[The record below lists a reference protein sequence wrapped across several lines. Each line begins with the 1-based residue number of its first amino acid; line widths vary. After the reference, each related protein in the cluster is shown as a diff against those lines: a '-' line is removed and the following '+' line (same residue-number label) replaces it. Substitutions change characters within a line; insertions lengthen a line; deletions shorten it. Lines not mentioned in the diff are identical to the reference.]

1 MSIILDALRRADAE
15 RERSR
20 GAVPG
25 LHDQVDLPT
34 PVSAAVDEPAAAGE
48 RRPPW
53 VLIAVLSVLLL
64 TAVAWWL
71 RTSQRPPAPAPG
83 AATEPPPVTLAQG
96 ATAPVPSTAPV
107 APTVAV
113 TPPPAAPTTAPAPA
127 PTTAPV
133 PALPSPV
140 LSAAP
145 AAKPPEPR
153 AGAGLKMSEESAPPP
168 PSRPVL
174 RYQDLPGA
182 TRAELPTLKLG
193 GAMVSD
199 SPGGSVLV
207 INDQLMREGDSV
219 VPGLLLER
227 IGPRSAR
234 LRWKDQRFEMPY

>member
-20 GAVPG
+20 GTVPG

-34 PVSAAVDEPAAAGE
+34 PVPGAVDEPAEPGE

-53 VLIAVLSVLLL
+53 VLIGALAVLLL
-64 TAVAWWL
+64 TGLAWWL
-71 RTSQRPPAPAPG
+71 RTSQRPAPPAPVAVAEPASPAPPPAVISAAPPAPAPV
-83 AATEPPPVTLAQG
+83 AVSPSPPV
-96 ATAPVPSTAPV
+96 VV
-107 APTVAV
+107 APAAPPVV
-113 TPPPAAPTTAPAPA
+113 TPPPRPTSTLKMADEAAAP
-127 PTTAPV
+127 
-133 PALPSPV
+133 PS
-140 LSAAP
+140 A
-145 AAKPPEPR
+145 
-153 AGAGLKMSEESAPPP
+153 
-168 PSRPVL
+168 SRPVL

-227 IGPRSAR
+227 IGQKSAR
-234 LRWKDQRFEMPY
+234 LRWKDQRFELPY

>member
-25 LHDQVDLPT
+25 LHDQVDLPA
-34 PVSAAVDEPAAAGE
+34 PVAAAVDEPAEPGE

-53 VLIAVLSVLLL
+53 VLIGALAVLLL
-64 TAVAWWL
+64 TGLAWWL
-71 RTSQRPPAPAPG
+71 RTSQRPPAPAPM
-83 AATEPPPVTLAQG
+83 AVVEPIPVAPPAPPPVLTPSPAPG
-96 ATAPVPSTAPV
+96 VTAPVV
-107 APTVAV
+107 AAA
-113 TPPPAAPTTAPAPA
+113 PPPAPPPLPTTAAPPAPM
-127 PTTAPV
+127 PV
-133 PALPSPV
+133 TSLK
-140 LSAAP
+140 LS
-145 AAKPPEPR
+145 K
-153 AGAGLKMSEESAPPP
+153 ESAPPTP
-168 PSRPVL
+168 GKPVL

-227 IGPRSAR
+227 IGQKSAR
-234 LRWKDQRFEMPY
+234 LRWKDQRFDIAY

>member
-34 PVSAAVDEPAAAGE
+34 PVSAAVDEPAVAGE

-71 RTSQRPPAPAPG
+71 RTSQRPPAPVPVAV
-83 AATEPPPVTLAQG
+83 AEPAV
-96 ATAPVPSTAPV
+96 VAPV
-107 APTVAV
+107 AVPPATLPAPPSVAV
-113 TPPPAAPTTAPAPA
+113 APPPAAPTIAAAPPPAAQQATSPVTPVPGTAPAP
-127 PTTAPV
+127 
-133 PALPSPV
+133 
-140 LSAAP
+140 
-145 AAKPPEPR
+145 KPPEPR

-174 RYQDLPGA
+174 RYQDLPGS
-182 TRAELPTLKLG
+182 TRAELPTLKMG

>member
-25 LHDQVDLPT
+25 LHDQVDLPA
-34 PVSAAVDEPAAAGE
+34 PVSSSIDEPADTAE

-53 VLIAVLSVLLL
+53 TAFAVVAVLGL
-64 TAVAWWL
+64 TALAWWL
-71 RTSQRPPAPAPG
+71 RTSQRPEPPAPA
-83 AATEPPPVTLAQG
+83 AVAQ
-96 ATAPVPSTAPV
+96 APS
-107 APTVAV
+107 
-113 TPPPAAPTTAPAPA
+113 PA
-127 PTTAPV
+127 PT
-133 PALPSPV
+133 
-140 LSAAP
+140 
-145 AAKPPEPR
+145 
-153 AGAGLKMSEESAPPP
+153 APPP
-168 PSRPVL
+168 PAVLTALPPPAPVAVAPAPPPVALPAAPVLTPPPPPPRPSPTLKPAEEATAPPAAARPVP

-227 IGPRSAR
+227 IGQKSAR
-234 LRWKDQRFEMPY
+234 LRWKDQRFDLPY